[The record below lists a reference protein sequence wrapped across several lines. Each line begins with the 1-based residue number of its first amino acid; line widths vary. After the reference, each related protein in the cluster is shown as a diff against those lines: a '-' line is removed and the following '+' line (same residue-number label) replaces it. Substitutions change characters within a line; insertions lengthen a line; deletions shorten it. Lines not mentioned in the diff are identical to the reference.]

1 MAGFN
6 HNAGRS
12 NNMVEAEEHGLV
24 TIGRWAKKH
33 GVTARAAVE
42 VMNPSEAHHTGT
54 GRRGKSRLTPVILES
69 TTPTGE
75 QLEAMKAWDRGE
87 RPTVR
92 GWYVA
97 WERNYDGP
105 YGRRRNVPTLGIFCG
120 DKAKAPKDITKIED
134 DSDWA
139 AAKALEGRRLEAY
152 ANSWKKVVAE

>member
-1 MAGFN
+1 
-6 HNAGRS
+6 
-12 NNMVEAEEHGLV
+12 
-24 TIGRWAKKH
+24 
-33 GVTARAAVE
+33 
-42 VMNPSEAHHTGT
+42 MNPSEAHHTGT

-97 WERNYDGP
+97 WSKDYSGP
-105 YGRRRNVPTLGIFCG
+105 YGRRRNIPTLGIFCG

-139 AAKALEGRRLEAY
+139 AAQALKGRRLEAY
-152 ANSWKKVVAE
+152 AVSWNKVVAE